1 MRFPYRFLLLGALP
15 LTGSAEWT
23 VVNIAG
29 TGVRGFGGDGGPAAT
44 AVLNDPFGMARA
56 PDGSLWFCEYGG
68 HRLRRIAPDGKITT
82 VAGTGER
89 GFVGDG
95 GSALAARLDK
105 PHELRFDAAGDCYFT
120 DMANHVIRRIE
131 RRTGLISTVA
141 GTGGKRG
148 YAGDGGPATA
158 ALLGQPHSLQFGP
171 DGHLYLCD
179 TGNHVVRRVEA
190 RTGIITTVA
199 GTGVAGPTPDG
210 ALLAG
215 TPLRGPRAIDFD
227 VQGRLWLATR
237 EGNQVFRLDLA
248 AGRIHHVAGTGRPGF
263 TGNGGP
269 AREATLS
276 GPKGLALDREG
287 NVWLADTE
295 SHTIRR
301 ITPGGILELIA
312 GTGRKGDG
320 PPGPG
325 TACALARPHG
335 LFIEADGSVLVGDS
349 ETHRLRR
356 LLPPPNAR

>member
-1 MRFPYRFLLLGALP
+1 MRYLWRLLLLLALP
-15 LTGSAEWT
+15 LGGRAEWT
-23 VVNIAG
+23 VENIAG
-29 TGVRGFGGDGGPAAT
+29 TGVRGFAGDGGLAAI

-68 HRLRRIAPDGKITT
+68 HRLRRIGLDGEIST

-89 GFVGDG
+89 GFSGDG
-95 GSALAARLDK
+95 GPAIDARLDK

-179 TGNHVVRRVEA
+179 TGNHVVRRVDG
-190 RTGIITTVA
+190 RTGVITTLA

-210 ALLAG
+210 APLGG

-227 VQGRLWLATR
+227 AQGRLWLATR
-237 EGNQVFRLDLA
+237 EGNQVFRIDLQ

-269 AREATLS
+269 AGEATLS
-276 GPKGLALDREG
+276 GPKGIALDREG

-295 SHTIRR
+295 SHSIRR
-301 ITPGGILELIA
+301 ITPDGILEVMA
-312 GTGRKGDG
+312 GTGRRGDG
-320 PPGPG
+320 PEGPG
-325 TACALARPHG
+325 SACALARPHG
-335 LFIEADGSVLVGDS
+335 VFIEADGSILVGDS

-356 LLPPPNAR
+356 LRPPGKVR

>member
-1 MRFPYRFLLLGALP
+1 MRSLWLLLLLTALP
-15 LTGSAEWT
+15 LIGHAEWT
-23 VVNIAG
+23 VENIAG
-29 TGVRGFGGDGGPAAT
+29 TGVRGFAGDGGRAAT

-68 HRLRRIAPDGKITT
+68 HRLRRIARDGTIST

-89 GFVGDG
+89 GFSGDG
-95 GSALAARLDK
+95 GPALAARLDK
-105 PHELRFDAAGDCYFT
+105 PHELRFDADGDCYFT

-131 RRTGLISTVA
+131 RRTGRISTVA

-148 YAGDGGPATA
+148 YAGDGGPATS

-179 TGNHVVRRVEA
+179 TGNHVVRRVDG

-210 ALLAG
+210 APVVG

-227 VQGRLWLATR
+227 AQGRLWLATR
-237 EGNQVFRLDLA
+237 EGNQVFRIDLQDS
-248 AGRIHHVAGTGRPGF
+248 RIHLVAGTGRPGF

-295 SHTIRR
+295 SHSIRR
-301 ITPGGILELIA
+301 ITPAGILELVA
-312 GTGRKGDG
+312 GTGRRGDG
-320 PPGPG
+320 PEGPG
-325 TACALARPHG
+325 TVCALARPHG
-335 LFIEADGSVLVGDS
+335 VQIEADGSVLVGDS

-356 LLPPPNAR
+356 LRPPAKAR